1 MDYPKFGDGQLLH
14 AIQDEMHDM
23 IGGHPFPKI
32 IRQKHRCLA
41 VQVYK
46 SRGHTASTRPR
57 EESFAR

>member
-1 MDYPKFGDGQLLH
+1 
-14 AIQDEMHDM
+14 MHDM
-23 IGGHPFPKI
+23 IGGSLFSKI

-46 SRGHTASTRPR
+46 SRGHTPSTRPR